1 MLLNLEQI
9 KGIDPSSIWLEISDD
24 EIDRSTPNPQLY
36 PNPTGINNAKLNQL
50 CSNKVRAYLDDR
62 SLEHHPSFD
71 EHQLPEIWD
80 VVTGC
85 GIEIGNHRLIVIP
98 SEDIDRSE
106 LRVPQEWVDLPNWAG
121 DYYVSIQI
129 DLDAKLMSIWGFAS
143 HRSIKQKGRYSARNR
158 TYSLDGDSLI
168 SDLDL
173 LWMAEEL
180 DLEPKGIL
188 EELPTISLERALEVM
203 QVASIPSPYSPRLAV
218 DFAEWGAIL
227 NNPTLRAQFYLKRL
241 QRAVIDRVPAPRFSL
256 VDWLNRE
263 FNANAQAHPPGVVA
277 SGWQS
282 SQSIGVLSPQ
292 HNNTILHRRGNA
304 NERGKV
310 INLQV
315 DLQRETVILLV
326 GVVPEGADRMR
337 ILVRVH
343 PAIGSR
349 YLPPQLQLS
358 YVDMDGVSLRT
369 VTARS
374 NDNYIQLPGY
384 TCAVGMEFN
393 IQLQLY
399 SARSIERFIV

>member
-1 MLLNLEQI
+1 MLFNLEQI
-9 KGIDPSSIWLEISDD
+9 KAIDPSSIWLEISDD

-36 PNPTGINNAKLNQL
+36 ANPAGTNNARLNQL
-50 CSNKVRAYLDDR
+50 CSNKVRAWLDRQGIIHHLSFNEDR
-62 SLEHHPSFD
+62 
-71 EHQLPEIWD
+71 LPEIWD

-85 GIEIGNHRLIVIP
+85 AIEIGKHRLILIP

-106 LRVPQEWVDLPNWAG
+106 LRVPQEWIDLPNWAG
-121 DYYVSIQI
+121 DYYISIQI
-129 DLDAKLMSIWGFAS
+129 DLDANLMSIWGFTS
-143 HRSIKQKGRYSARNR
+143 HRSIKEKGRYSARDR

-180 DLEPKGIL
+180 DLEPKDIV
-188 EELPTISLERALEVM
+188 EELPTISLEHALEIM
-203 QVASIPSPYSPRLAV
+203 QVASTPSPYSPRLAV

-227 NNPTLRAQFYLKRL
+227 NNPTLRSEFYLKRL
-241 QRAVIDRVPAPRFSL
+241 QRAAIAQAPAPRFSL
-256 VDWLNRE
+256 IDWLDRE
-263 FNANAQAHPPGVVA
+263 FNVVA

-282 SQSIGVLSPQ
+282 SQSIGVLSPE
-292 HNNTILHRRGNA
+292 HNNTI
-304 NERGKV
+304 ERGKV

-337 ILVRVH
+337 VAVRVH

-358 YVDMDGVSLRT
+358 YIDMDGANLRT
-369 VTARS
+369 VTARA